1 MRVLLQDGSLLK
13 KLSTS
18 LPEDQIATPVYKNR
32 MLPKD
37 QTTTPVQKNHMLPED
52 LITTPLYKNH
62 IPEIVQKDPDSHD
75 TKPFSPKE
83 PTEAFPYNLHMD
95 ALKYENEDADACIGN
110 HFLRRCC
117 CFRLFFCMVK
127 DGQQSITN
135 LRDSSQQKMVIVI
148 SQV

>member
-1 MRVLLQDGSLLK
+1 MHVLLQDGSLLK
-13 KLSTS
+13 KLSSS
-18 LPEDQIATPVYKNR
+18 LPEDQNATPVYKNR

-52 LITTPLYKNH
+52 LITTPVYKNH

-83 PTEAFPYNLHMD
+83 PTEVFPYNLHMD

-117 CFRLFFCMVK
+117 CFRLFFLV
-127 DGQQSITN
+127 
-135 LRDSSQQKMVIVI
+135 
-148 SQV
+148 